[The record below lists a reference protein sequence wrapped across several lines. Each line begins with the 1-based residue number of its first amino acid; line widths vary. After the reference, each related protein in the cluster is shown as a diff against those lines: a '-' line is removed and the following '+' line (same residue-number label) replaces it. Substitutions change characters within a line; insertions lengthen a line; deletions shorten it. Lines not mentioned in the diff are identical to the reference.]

1 MIPFWPLKG
10 HTSFH
15 KRHTARPKNTHQLD
29 LSTQTGW
36 SLPLDYCRGKYFSPG
51 NKLFN
56 PNRRVASDVLN
67 DSVVVEKMLKG
78 QTVGL
83 DPAKNNNY
91 GDECGENT
99 KNGSFTVRH
108 IIKIWKDGS
117 EPSSSRKRKIK
128 YQFGEIKS

>member
-1 MIPFWPLKG
+1 M
-10 HTSFH
+10 
-15 KRHTARPKNTHQLD
+15 
-29 LSTQTGW
+29 
-36 SLPLDYCRGKYFSPG
+36 DYCRGKYFSPG

-56 PNRRVASDVLN
+56 PNRRVASHVLN

-91 GDECGENT
+91 GDEYGENT
-99 KNGSFTVRH
+99 KNGSITLRH